1 MLYYNKK
8 REVRL
13 KMKKTKFKFKNYTN
27 VVASLAMMFSFMA
40 INSRCVCIFHQPK
53 MPNELRKLKRD

>member
-1 MLYYNKK
+1 
-8 REVRL
+8 
-13 KMKKTKFKFKNYTN
+13 MKKTKFNFKNYTN

>member
-8 REVRL
+8 REVR
-13 KMKKTKFKFKNYTN
+13 KMKKTKFNFKNYTN

-40 INSRCVCIFHQPK
+40 INSRCVCIFHQPE